1 MVISLLPASPYH
13 KRFAMDN
20 GKEGLQKWDGKKPV
34 VCTVGIH
41 KNFFRHGKA
50 KPFLKRTAP
59 LSIIRARLRY
69 PSKWAVGLEGY
80 EKGTRRLMP

>member
-1 MVISLLPASPYH
+1 MPNLVISLLPASPYH

-41 KNFFRHGKA
+41 KNFFRK
-50 KPFLKRTAP
+50 KRN
-59 LSIIRARLRY
+59 LIVEERM
-69 PSKWAVGLEGY
+69 
-80 EKGTRRLMP
+80 EKQSHF